1 MPTLKTI
8 RTRISSVKSTQKI
21 TRAMKLVSAAR
32 LRRAQDAIV
41 GARPYAN
48 ALADAVVEVALRA
61 GADAHPLLDQR
72 TPERL
77 MMVPLTSDRG
87 LAGGFNANVFRAVQ
101 RFVGEQQRA
110 TPAARE
116 IALELVGKKGR
127 DFYRRRKA
135 TFTVGHELAGPTA
148 DTALQIA
155 REMAHIVT
163 HAFQNGR
170 TDAVY
175 LVYNE
180 FKSAGQQRVVVEPL
194 LPITGA
200 NLRARDE
207 SAAPIDFLYE
217 PSKERLL
224 DALLPM
230 YVESQI
236 YRGLL
241 ESMASEFGA
250 RMTAMD
256 AATTNA
262 KKMISKTIDISVTS
276 VLQTT
281 AGKMIFGKFDER
293 MHSVHDK
300 ERERPVR
307 ETAPATGTNA

>member
-1 MPTLKTI
+1 MPSLKAI

-48 ALADAVVEVALRA
+48 ALADAIVEVALRA
-61 GADAHPLLDQR
+61 GADAHPLLDKR

-77 MMVPLTSDRG
+77 TMVPLTSDRG

-101 RFVGEQQRA
+101 RFTDEQKRA
-110 TPAARE
+110 TPPARE
-116 IALELVGKKGR
+116 ITLETVGKKGR
-127 DFYRRRKA
+127 DFFRRRKA
-135 TFTVGHELAGPTA
+135 TIGHELPGPTA
-148 DTALQIA
+148 ETALKIA
-155 REMAHIVT
+155 QEMAHIVA
-163 HAFQNGR
+163 HSFQNGR

-180 FKSAGQQRVVVEPL
+180 FKSAGTQRVVVEPL

-200 NLRARDE
+200 NLRVPE
-207 SAAPIDFLYE
+207 GSATAATDFLYE

-250 RMTAMD
+250 RMTAMEN
-256 AATTNA
+256 ATSNA
-262 KKMISKTIDISVTS
+262 KEMISSLT
-276 VLQTT
+276 LQYNRARQAAIT
-281 AGKMIFGKFDER
+281 
-293 MHSVHDK
+293 K
-300 ERERPVR
+300 ELMEIVGGA
-307 ETAPATGTNA
+307 EALKG

>member
-1 MPTLKTI
+1 MPSLKSI

-48 ALADAVVEVALRA
+48 ALAEAVVEVALRA
-61 GADAHPLLDQR
+61 GSDAHPLLDR
-72 TPERL
+72 RAPERL
-77 MMVPLTSDRG
+77 TMVPLTSDRG

-101 RFVGEQQRA
+101 RFIGEQQKA
-110 TPAARE
+110 TPPARE
-116 IALELVGKKGR
+116 MSLEVVGKKGR
-127 DFYRRRKA
+127 DYFRRRKV
-135 TFTVGHELAGPTA
+135 TIGHELAGPTA
-148 DTALQIA
+148 ETAVQIA

-163 HAFQNGR
+163 HNFQNGR

-200 NLRARDE
+200 DLRARE
-207 SAAPIDFLYE
+207 ASATATIDFLYE

-236 YRGLL
+236 Y
-241 ESMASEFGA
+241 
-250 RMTAMD
+250 
-256 AATTNA
+256 
-262 KKMISKTIDISVTS
+262 
-276 VLQTT
+276 
-281 AGKMIFGKFDER
+281 
-293 MHSVHDK
+293 
-300 ERERPVR
+300 
-307 ETAPATGTNA
+307 

>member
-1 MPTLKTI
+1 MPSLKTI
-8 RTRISSVKSTQKI
+8 RNRISSVKSTQKI

-87 LAGGFNANVFRAVQ
+87 LAGGFNANVFRALQ

-127 DFYRRRKA
+127 DFYRRRKGM
-135 TFTVGHELAGPTA
+135 FTIGHELAGPTA

-194 LPITGA
+194 RPVTGA
-200 NLRARDE
+200 GLRARE
-207 SAAPIDFLYE
+207 GSATGAIDFLYE

-262 KKMISKTIDISVTS
+262 KKMISLLTLKYNRARQAAIT
-276 VLQTT
+276 
-281 AGKMIFGKFDER
+281 
-293 MHSVHDK
+293 K
-300 ERERPVR
+300 ELMEIVSGA
-307 ETAPATGTNA
+307 EALKG

>member
-1 MPTLKTI
+1 MPSLKNI
-8 RTRISSVKSTQKI
+8 RTQIASKKSTQKI
-21 TRAMKLVSAAR
+21 TRAMKLASAAR

-61 GADAHPLLDQR
+61 GADAHPLLDR
-72 TPERL
+72 RAPERL
-77 MMVPLTSDRG
+77 TMVPLTSDRG
-87 LAGGFNANVFRAVQ
+87 LAGGFNANVFRALQ

-135 TFTVGHELAGPTA
+135 TFTIGHELGGPTA
-148 DTALQIA
+148 ETALQIA

-163 HAFQNGR
+163 HSFQNGR

-200 NLRARDE
+200 DLRARE
-207 SAAPIDFLYE
+207 ASAPGAIDFLYE

-256 AATTNA
+256 SATTNA
-262 KKMISKTIDISVTS
+262 KKMISSLT
-276 VLQTT
+276 LQYNRARQAAIT
-281 AGKMIFGKFDER
+281 
-293 MHSVHDK
+293 K
-300 ERERPVR
+300 ELMEIVSGA
-307 ETAPATGTNA
+307 EALKG